1 MKTFYCK
8 GCQVRLDGDIDPPC
22 HPGAGT
28 MWADGPHTVDSWAFS
43 SRADIPPPAVTG
55 GVGIPVDPPVT
66 REEFE
71 AKLDQEEQARAGYQ
85 LSKKL
90 EDK

>member
-1 MKTFYCK
+1 
-8 GCQVRLDGDIDPPC
+8 
-22 HPGAGT
+22 
-28 MWADGPHTVDSWAFS
+28 
-43 SRADIPPPAVTG
+43 
-55 GVGIPVDPPVT
+55 VDPPVT